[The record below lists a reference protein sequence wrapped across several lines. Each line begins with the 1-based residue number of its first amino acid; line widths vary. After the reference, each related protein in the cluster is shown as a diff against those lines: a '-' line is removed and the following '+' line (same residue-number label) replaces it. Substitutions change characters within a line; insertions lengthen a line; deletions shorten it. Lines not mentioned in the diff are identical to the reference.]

1 MISTGKDL
9 TALDLME
16 IKLALFN
23 LKPLSAD
30 EISRLATD
38 LAVLGVKE
46 PLHSLLLEAEGI
58 NSETSSSQ
66 SQISKK
72 SLSPSALSEAENAK
86 SISLANSKKR
96 WVPPA
101 WVEEEMDRG
110 GADSSIRTRFPDVF
124 QIGKNIF
131 NAANELQVQAYHIAG
146 LAADF
151 DLYAFH
157 KFFQSDQEIDNPN
170 NQHSEIFQHRPLA
183 EIAEDIYKFI
193 KVIDLLTTRAREYT
207 YAQYFSET
215 DSDLEETRLASNVA
229 RDCKIKDQEQ
239 SIESLKEKV
248 KSFIGD
254 SGEIAK
260 QLEEHIDV
268 LLRALEDDAFNFRK
282 YSVTELDTPSPRGNS
297 KIEDLLNDAR
307 ALKACFDP
315 KHEASLP
322 SLFIQLRAIF
332 SPESLFPKEFSATEK

>member
-1 MISTGKDL
+1 MISTGNDL
-9 TALDLME
+9 TAIDLME

-46 PLHSLLLEAEGI
+46 PLHSLQLEAEGS
-58 NSETSSSQ
+58 NTETASSDSQ
-66 SQISKK
+66 FNKK
-72 SLSPSALSEAENAK
+72 SLTSSALSEAENAK
-86 SISLANSKKR
+86 SISIANSKKR
-96 WVPPA
+96 WIPPA

-110 GADSSIRTRFPDVF
+110 GTDSSIRTRFPDVF

-131 NAANELQVQAYHIAG
+131 NAANELQEQAYHIAG

-157 KFFQSDQEIDNPN
+157 QFFQSDHDINNPN
-170 NQHSEIFQHRPLA
+170 NQRSEIFQHRPLA
-183 EIAEDIYKFI
+183 EIADDIYEFI
-193 KVIDLLTTRAREYT
+193 TAIDLLTTRAREYT

-229 RDCKIKDQEQ
+229 RDYKIKDREQ

-248 KSFIGD
+248 KSFIGE

-268 LLRALEDDAFNFRK
+268 LLRALEFDAVNFRK
-282 YSVTELDTPSPRGNS
+282 YPVTDLENPSPRGNS
-297 KIEDLLNDAR
+297 KTEDLFHDAR
-307 ALKACFDP
+307 ALKARFDP